1 MPGETL
7 ARAGTSLAYKRFRVR
22 RSRRIAMRLGQAVSD
37 TRSRSS
43 SEEYYP
49 RRTSKAPEQ
58 IDNRASVA
66 QSTSP
71 QNMRDQLAPSERDRN
86 QNSPRVH
93 QNLERSAASGPH
105 HRPPGQRPMSAASG
119 PANRPPGTRPNP
131 PRNVNISRALIDDIV
146 NAVTERL
153 QRQNVNPPPA
163 PRTPSVYPL
172 VHTNSSRDRTQ
183 QSSSS

>member
-1 MPGETL
+1 
-7 ARAGTSLAYKRFRVR
+7 
-22 RSRRIAMRLGQAVSD
+22 MRLGQAMPSD
-37 TRSRSS
+37 SRSRSP

-49 RRTSKAPEQ
+49 RRASKSPVR
-58 IDNRASVA
+58 INNRAFVA

-71 QNMRDQLAPSERDRN
+71 QNMRDQLAPSERDRQ

-93 QNLERSAASGPH
+93 QNPAVSAASGPH
-105 HRPPGQRPMSAASG
+105 HRPPCPRPTSAASG
-119 PANRPPGTRPNP
+119 PANRPPGTRPTA
-131 PRNVNISRALIDDIV
+131 PRNMNIPRGLIDDIV

-172 VHTNSSRDRTQ
+172 VLINSKDRTQ
-183 QSSSS
+183 RSNSNLIL